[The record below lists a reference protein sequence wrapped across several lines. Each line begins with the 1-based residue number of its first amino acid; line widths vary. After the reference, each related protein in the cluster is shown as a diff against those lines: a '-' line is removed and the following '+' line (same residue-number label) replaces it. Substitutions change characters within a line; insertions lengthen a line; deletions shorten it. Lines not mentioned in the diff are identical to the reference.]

1 MPVGADSVLDVEYKW
16 VTAGTNPDMEEWIPV
31 NRVYH
36 QGMGDYISE
45 GPGPSYNNM
54 VMRIFT
60 RRQLIS
66 KGNEGVFICPKPLH
80 MKR

>member
-1 MPVGADSVLDVEYKW
+1 MLWIKRRRDISACRGRLCLDVEYKW

-45 GPGPSYNNM
+45 GPGPSYNIYGDADS
-54 VMRIFT
+54 RGG
-60 RRQLIS
+60 S
-66 KGNEGVFICPKPLH
+66 
-80 MKR
+80 

>member
-1 MPVGADSVLDVEYKW
+1 MRILIKRFLYALDKKERTSVPVGADSVLDVEYKW

-45 GPGPSYNNM
+45 GPGPSQY
-54 VMRIFT
+54 IW
-60 RRQLIS
+60 
-66 KGNEGVFICPKPLH
+66 
-80 MKR
+80 